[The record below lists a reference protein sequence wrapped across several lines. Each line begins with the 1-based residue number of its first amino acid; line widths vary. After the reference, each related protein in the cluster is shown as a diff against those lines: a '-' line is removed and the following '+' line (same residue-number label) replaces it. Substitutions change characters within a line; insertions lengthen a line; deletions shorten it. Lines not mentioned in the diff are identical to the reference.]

1 MNTLLLPA
9 ILAFGQDG
17 PEAEYRISLSVR
29 WSDDGTVSI
38 SGDTD
43 LPDQTRIVLTLASG
57 DRSHASFP
65 LANTVVRATGGRFAT
80 ALKVFESRPPPGSY
94 ILRARF
100 AAVFQD
106 KIPAME
112 AIRSSGKRQEL
123 EVSTV
128 VWLGTPAELENFRK
142 QRMEDLAADVNSLLR
157 MGRNLIGSYEQ
168 VLAGHKSM
176 KQFEREAE
184 SIRLQAVEV
193 EKKNMDRMD
202 LRHLSLT
209 AIAETDLEGL
219 RRVVWTIVYRLVG
232 SETESLEERNLR
244 LVSGKEALRVL
255 EERAGAVLEKLGAPV
270 EPTVAL
276 RSALA
281 KLGQVARE
289 ARNLS
294 EELRESRPRA
304 APAARSHAEAI
315 QRFMLE
321 LAYLLPRS
329 AYEITHEASAA
340 AAVACDALLRIA
352 VKVDRGG
359 LDDLDRGIQELLE
372 AIRRVES
379 VLR

>member
-1 MNTLLLPA
+1 MKTPLLLA

-17 PEAEYRISLSVR
+17 QDAEYRISLSVR
-29 WSDDGTVSI
+29 WSDDGTVAI

-57 DRSHASFP
+57 DRSRASFP
-65 LANTVVRATGGRFAT
+65 LANSVVRAAGGRFAT
-80 ALKVFESRPPPGSY
+80 ALKVFENRPPPGSY

-106 KIPAME
+106 KIPALE
-112 AIRSSGKRQEL
+112 AIRSSGKRQDQ

-128 VWLGTPAELENFRK
+128 VWVGTPAELENFRK

-157 MGRNLIGSYEQ
+157 MGRDLIGSYEQ
-168 VLAGHKSM
+168 VLAGLKSAE
-176 KQFEREAE
+176 QFEREAE

-193 EKKNMDRMD
+193 EKKNMNRMD

-219 RRVVWTIVYRLVG
+219 RRVVWTIVYRLAG
-232 SETESLEERNLR
+232 SEAESLEERNLR

-255 EERAGAVLEKLGAPV
+255 EERAGTVLEKLGAPV

-281 KLGQVARE
+281 KLGQAARE

-294 EELRESRPRA
+294 EELRESTTQA

-315 QRFMLE
+315 QRPMLE
-321 LAYLLPRS
+321 LAHVLPRS
-329 AYEITHEASAA
+329 AYEIAHEASVA

-352 VKVDRGG
+352 VRVDRGG
-359 LDDLDRGIQELLE
+359 LDDLDRGIQDLLE
-372 AIRRVES
+372 ALRKLEG